1 MAINISKKTKRII
14 LYSLLVLLV
23 LAIGVVFIA
32 NMQVSRA
39 AEGRCYN
46 STDEIPYRRVAL
58 LLGTS
63 RLGPHGKPNV
73 YFVNRIEAC
82 AKLYQA
88 GRISKVLVSGDNS
101 RKEYNEPEDMRQALI
116 AAGVPDSCIVLD
128 YAGFRTYDS
137 MVRAKKVFGLDS
149 LTIISQQWHNER
161 ALYIASRVGIDAVAF
176 NADDIKSRSTR
187 SRIAVREWLARTKM
201 FFDLLLMR
209 DPHFLGDPIEI

>member
-1 MAINISKKTKRII
+1 MKRIVI
-14 LYSLLVLLV
+14 TV
-23 LAIGVVFIA
+23 LAAAAIA
-32 NMQVSRA
+32 A
-39 AEGRCYN
+39 AAITISANVMVKRTAKGLCYDD
-46 STDEIPYRRVAL
+46 TAAIPYRRVGL

-63 RLGPHGKPNV
+63 KLNRHGGPNP
-73 YFVNRIEAC
+73 YFTRRIKAC
-82 AKLYQA
+82 AALYHA
-88 GRISKVLVSGDNS
+88 GKISKVLVSGDNS

-176 NADDIKSRSTR
+176 NADDIKSRSTK